1 MGMTIDPAIRV
12 GDLITLAAFLLGG
25 LSFAWS
31 MRGDLKMLAR
41 DVRAHGQ
48 KIDKLET
55 IITAQAVQDQRIT
68 DLDRRIEE
76 LRHGRGF
83 IQRDVDGL
91 YGQGGKAQNLSR

>member
-1 MGMTIDPAIRV
+1 MTIDPAIRV
-12 GDLITLAAFLLGG
+12 GDLITIVAFLIGG
-25 LSFAWS
+25 LGFAWS

-41 DVRAHGQ
+41 DVEAHGQ

-55 IITAQAVQDQRIT
+55 IITAQAVQDQRLT

-83 IQRDVDGL
+83 IQRDMNGL
-91 YGQGGKAQNLSR
+91 YGIGGKVQNIP